1 MKPIFDWEHE
11 MNGENNHIFHTSAM
25 DNADTRP
32 YVWGLFAVQL
42 WVLAGFTG
50 LSLIA
55 IAAQELFENVG
66 NDGLIA
72 PLLGFTGVAFVLTA
86 WQKASRLLRRTETEL
101 DSSAGDADQA
111 PRISVKIRPAHAH
124 ARMTGITP
132 TL

>member
-1 MKPIFDWEHE
+1 
-11 MNGENNHIFHTSAM
+11 MNGENNHVFHTSAL

-32 YVWGLFAVQL
+32 YVWALFAVQL
-42 WVLAGFTG
+42 WVLAGFAG

-55 IAAQELFENVG
+55 IAARELFENVG
-66 NDGLIA
+66 NDGLVA
-72 PLLGFTGVAFVLTA
+72 LVLGFAGIVLVLAA
-86 WQKASRLLRRTETEL
+86 WQKASHLLRRTETEL
-101 DSSAGDADQA
+101 DRAAGDADQA